1 MHAEFKIFGEH
12 TMSLPAM
19 GLMLMAAAVLLAGYG
34 WHSRRVAAPVLAL
47 CGELDDLALPAVV
60 ERTLRGLGV
69 DFRLTVMQG
78 TGHLFEHKQ
87 REVGERVA
95 AFFAETLGR
104 KPQNV

>member
-1 MHAEFKIFGEH
+1 
-12 TMSLPAM
+12 
-19 GLMLMAAAVLLAGYG
+19 
-34 WHSRRVAAPVLAL
+34 
-47 CGELDDLALPAVV
+47 
-60 ERTLRGLGV
+60 
-69 DFRLTVMQG
+69 MQG